1 MNGPVRVDRASRRR
15 LLGMFFA
22 SSLRQSSLT
31 EALEMT
37 VWNATELPQK
47 DRFPFWKEV
56 LCQEYV
62 ALNSTTE
69 GHAPFFGHVRA
80 KLLNSINVTTISSS
94 RQKIHR
100 RRQEISRMPEQVYF
114 LNLQVEGHCRMMQ
127 NGREALLQHGDFS
140 LVDSTEPY
148 INDYCS
154 DSWTQHSFRI
164 PKAIL
169 QPLLKQPDRLM
180 ATKIS
185 SSDPLAG
192 LATDYLSSIAMNA
205 ERLDAAASLSITN
218 HLVELVALVLGVSDR
233 EGDRARGTLRNQL
246 AFSLINYITSHAA
259 DPALTPAKAADH
271 FRISVRYVHRLLEDS
286 GETFS
291 QFLLR
296 QRLQKC
302 ADDLRT
308 KRGSSIGEIAFRWG
322 FNDLSHFSR
331 SFRNQFGVA
340 PREYRVQ

>member
-1 MNGPVRVDRASRRR
+1 
-15 LLGMFFA
+15 
-22 SSLRQSSLT
+22 
-31 EALEMT
+31 
-37 VWNATELPQK
+37 
-47 DRFPFWKEV
+47 
-56 LCQEYV
+56 
-62 ALNSTTE
+62 
-69 GHAPFFGHVRA
+69 
-80 KLLNSINVTTISSS
+80 
-94 RQKIHR
+94 
-100 RRQEISRMPEQVYF
+100 
-114 LNLQVEGHCRMMQ
+114 
-127 NGREALLQHGDFS
+127 
-140 LVDSTEPY
+140 
-148 INDYCS
+148 
-154 DSWTQHSFRI
+154 
-164 PKAIL
+164 
-169 QPLLKQPDRLM
+169 
-180 ATKIS
+180 
-185 SSDPLAG
+185 
-192 LATDYLSSIAMNA
+192 MNA
-205 ERLDAAASLSITN
+205 EQLDGAASLSITN

-259 DPALTPAKAADH
+259 DPALTPAKAAEH

-302 ADDLRT
+302 VDDLRT

>member
-1 MNGPVRVDRASRRR
+1 M
-15 LLGMFFA
+15 
-22 SSLRQSSLT
+22 SLT

-69 GHAPFFGHVRA
+69 GDAPFFGHVRA
-80 KLLNSINVTTISSS
+80 NLLNSVNITTISSS

-127 NGREALLQHGDFS
+127 NGREALLQRGDFS
-140 LVDSTEPY
+140 IVDSTEPY
-148 INDYCS
+148 LNDYCS
-154 DSWTQHSFRI
+154 DIWTQHSFRI

-169 QPLLKQPDRLM
+169 EPLLKQPNRQT

-185 SSDPLAG
+185 SSDPIASLTA
-192 LATDYLSSIAMNA
+192 DYLSSIALNA
-205 ERLDAAASLSITN
+205 EHLHATTSSSITN
-218 HLVELVALVLGVSDR
+218 HLVELVAIAVGLSNR
-233 EGDRARGTLRNQL
+233 EVDRARATLRNQL
-246 AFSLINYITSHAA
+246 AFSLINYISSHAA

-291 QFLLR
+291 KLLLR

-302 ADDLRT
+302 ADDLRAKGNT
-308 KRGSSIGEIAFRWG
+308 PVGEIAFRWG

-340 PREYRVQ
+340 PREYRVQYYREADRRPAH